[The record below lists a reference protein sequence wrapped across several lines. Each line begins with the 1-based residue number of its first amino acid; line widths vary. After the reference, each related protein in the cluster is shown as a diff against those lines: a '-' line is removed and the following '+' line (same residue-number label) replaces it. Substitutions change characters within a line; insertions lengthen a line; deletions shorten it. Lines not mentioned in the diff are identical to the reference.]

1 MKQRFSVYEN
11 DPNLQSCW
19 VLFLKYGH
27 FKEEIT
33 NILETEADQK
43 KSYVGL
49 KDIQAY
55 IFFIF

>member
-11 DPNLQSCW
+11 DPSLQSCW

-43 KSYVGL
+43 KVM
-49 KDIQAY
+49 
-55 IFFIF
+55 

>member
-11 DPNLQSCW
+11 DPSLQSCW
-19 VLFLKYGH
+19 VLFLKYGL

-43 KSYVGL
+43 KVM
-49 KDIQAY
+49 
-55 IFFIF
+55 